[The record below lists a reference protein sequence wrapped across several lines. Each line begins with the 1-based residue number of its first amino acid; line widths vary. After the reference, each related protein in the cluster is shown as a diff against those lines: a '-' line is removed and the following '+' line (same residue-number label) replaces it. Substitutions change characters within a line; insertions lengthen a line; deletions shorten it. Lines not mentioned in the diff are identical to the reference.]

1 MNHKPLDPLY
11 AAVFTDPENGTP
23 DKITQAGCLALARLG
38 REAWNTWRSKYPSQ
52 EDAFYVSNAVDF
64 SGVDFRKERMHFDS
78 FIFGHGANFKNTQF
92 GQANFVGAQF
102 GELANFIGAKLGDC
116 PSFYN
121 ARFGYGANFSGAQSI
136 EGAIFTSVEF
146 GDHACF
152 DGAQFGDSTNFNQ
165 ARFGNGASFVGT
177 QFGNSTN
184 FEFTEFGESVTFI
197 SCSWASLTSQY
208 CGCSDELEAIK
219 AWAGERGL
227 SPETFK
233 SISFAGA
240 NFTDRVDFSG
250 RTFEGHTSFGC
261 INAYWPTKFGKAPL
275 FHNCKL
281 HQDTTFD
288 GAEFPEPSS
297 DPIENDI
304 AARAYRTLKLAFS
317 QHQAIR
323 EEQLFFRLEMTEEA
337 AKLVS
342 SNNKI
347 IVKNGLFL
355 LSLGK
360 SKKILPVVISHFLSH
375 HARICLF
382 HSYKLFSNYG
392 FSFGR
397 PMVLLLIALLVFGV
411 VYSWLSVLTPCLL
424 THADCQ
430 ISYGLIQF
438 TLLQTLPLPGM
449 DKWSDSLRSD
459 LFPDEGWKSL
469 GFTAALMIHKTI
481 SLLAVFL
488 FGLALRNLFKMK

>member
-1 MNHKPLDPLY
+1 MSNEPIDPLY
-11 AAVFTDPENGTP
+11 TEVFADPENGTP
-23 DKITQAGCLALARLG
+23 DQITQAGCLALARLG

-52 EDAFYVSNAVDF
+52 LDAFWVSNAVDF
-64 SGVDFRKERMHFDS
+64 SGVDFRKEHMDFDS
-78 FIFGHGANFKNTQF
+78 FIFGHGASFKNAQF
-92 GQANFVGAQF
+92 GQANFVGAEF
-102 GELANFIGAKLGDC
+102 GERANFIGAKLGYC

-121 ARFGYGANFSGAQSI
+121 ARFGYGANFSGTQFI

-146 GDHACF
+146 GDHVCF
-152 DGAQFGDSTNFNQ
+152 DGAQFGDGPNFTQ
-165 ARFGNGASFVGT
+165 SRFGNGASFVGA
-177 QFGNSTN
+177 QFGYGTN

-208 CGCSDELEAIK
+208 RGCSDDLKAIK

-261 INAYWPTKFGKAPL
+261 INTYWPTKFGKAPL

-288 GAEFPEPSS
+288 GAIFPEPSS

-323 EEQLFFRLEMTEEA
+323 EEQLFFRLEMAEEA

-342 SNNKI
+342 SKNKTAI
-347 IVKNGLFL
+347 KNSLFPL
-355 LSLGK
+355 TLGK
-360 SKKILPVVISHFLSH
+360 SKKILPFISYFLSH
-375 HARICLF
+375 CARICLF
-382 HSYKLFSNYG
+382 YSYKLFSNYG

-397 PMVLLLIALLVFGV
+397 PLVLLLSALLVFLGI
-411 VYSWLSVLTPCLL
+411 YTSLANLTPCLL

-430 ISYGLIQF
+430 IRYDLIQF
-438 TLLQTLPLPGM
+438 TLLQALPLPGL

-459 LFPDEGWKSL
+459 LFPDG
-469 GFTAALMIHKTI
+469 G
-481 SLLAVFL
+481 
-488 FGLALRNLFKMK
+488 

>member
-1 MNHKPLDPLY
+1 MSNEALDPPY

-23 DKITQAGCLALARLG
+23 DNITQAGCLALARLG
-38 REAWNTWRSKYPSQ
+38 REAWNAWRSKYPSQ
-52 EDAFYVSNAVDF
+52 RDAFYVSNAVDF

-102 GELANFIGAKLGDC
+102 GDRANFIGTKLGYC
-116 PSFYN
+116 PSFYD

-146 GDHACF
+146 GDHVCF
-152 DGAQFGDSTNFNQ
+152 DGAQFGDGLTFNQ
-165 ARFGNGASFVGT
+165 ARFGNGASFVGA
-177 QFGNSTN
+177 QFGYGTN

-208 CGCSDELEAIK
+208 RGCSDDLEAIK
-219 AWAGERGL
+219 AWAGEQGL

-261 INAYWPTKFGKAPL
+261 INAYWPTKFGKVPL

-297 DPIENDI
+297 DPVENDI

-323 EEQLFFRLEMTEEA
+323 EEQRFFRLEMAEET
-337 AKLVS
+337 AKLTS
-342 SNNKI
+342 TRQQTSRKKQFSFLRLLKET
-347 IVKNGLFL
+347 KN
-355 LSLGK
+355 
-360 SKKILPVVISHFLSH
+360 ISHYT
-375 HARICLF
+375 RICLF
-382 HSYKLFSNYG
+382 FSYKCFSNYG

-397 PMVLLLIALLVFGV
+397 PMLLLFFALLVFLGV
-411 VYSWLSVLTPCLL
+411 YTWLAVLTPCLL

-430 ISYGLIQF
+430 IHYDLIQF
-438 TLLQTLPLPGM
+438 TLLQTLPLPGL
-449 DKWSDSLRSD
+449 DKWSDGLRSE
-459 LFPDEGWKSL
+459 LFSKGGWKSVA
-469 GFTAALMIHKTI
+469 FTAALMIHKAI

>member
-1 MNHKPLDPLY
+1 MNHEPLDPLY
-11 AAVFTDPENGTP
+11 AAVFADPEKGTP
-23 DKITQAGCLALARLG
+23 NKITQAGCLALARLG

-52 EDAFYVSNAVDF
+52 GDAFYVSNAVDF
-64 SGVDFRKERMHFDS
+64 SGVDFRKEHMHFDS

-102 GELANFIGAKLGDC
+102 GERANFIGAKLGYC
-116 PSFYN
+116 PSFYD

-136 EGAIFTSVEF
+136 EGAIFTSVKF
-146 GDHACF
+146 GDHICF

-208 CGCSDELEAIK
+208 RGCSDELEAIK

-297 DPIENDI
+297 DPLENDI
-304 AARAYRTLKLAFS
+304 AVRAYRTLKLAFS

-323 EEQLFFRLEMTEEA
+323 EEQRFFRLEMAEEA

-342 SNNKI
+342 TRQQTSRKKQSSFLGLLKETIKI
-347 IVKNGLFL
+347 I
-355 LSLGK
+355 
-360 SKKILPVVISHFLSH
+360 SHYI
-375 HARICLF
+375 RVCLF
-382 HSYKLFSNYG
+382 FSYKWFSNYG

-397 PMVLLLIALLVFGV
+397 PMLLLFFALLVFLGV
-411 VYSWLSVLTPCLL
+411 YTWLADLTPCLL

-430 ISYGLIQF
+430 IRYDLIQF
-438 TLLQTLPLPGM
+438 TLLQTLPLPGL
-449 DKWSDSLRSD
+449 DKWSDCLRSE
-459 LFPDEGWKSL
+459 LFSEGGWKSVA
-469 GFTAALMIHKTI
+469 FTAALMFHKAI

-488 FGLALRNLFKMK
+488 VGLALRNLFKMK